1 LKLNYC
7 LDRRSILDHCYFG
20 KLYFK
25 NIMKF
30 EDYKKISGQWK
41 FLIIILIIY
50 LIVFIVDFEFGKEAI
65 NNFLVMFGKVI
76 AIAVVVFF
84 IMFVLNLFIKPEIIK
99 KHLGNESGLKGLFYI
114 ILASI
119 FISGPPYVLMPMF
132 SDFKE

>member
-1 LKLNYC
+1 
-7 LDRRSILDHCYFG
+7 
-20 KLYFK
+20 
-25 NIMKF
+25 MKF